1 MKAMMMAA
9 AVLIGT
15 GAALAQDNGA
25 PGTDVCPHGAA
36 DTMLQIAA
44 QAPGISD
51 ETQLQNA
58 FAFAKQLPVLC
69 PSDAAVH
76 YFAANT
82 LLVISDLVSD
92 PQSKL
97 ERLSEAIAALH
108 DFDAATAGQPSTYE
122 SALMDE
128 TGTPLSIDLK
138 AGATDLLA
146 DYLAP
151 KVVFYEANGL
161 FHAWISTAGQA
172 AEYGQSCPY
181 AHQAYAV
188 AEARGHYKGHSEVAP
203 ILLDSGGNPNPLGSI
218 RRIEHL
224 ISVCPEQ
231 AHSLTFQLAR
241 LYVLF
246 ARISTGRE
254 SDVEN
259 GYIPLARETLETY
272 LSLSEGTPEAE
283 SSRHGVAL
291 RWKIEMLELAL
302 KTRN

>member
-1 MKAMMMAA
+1 MQQRQGWMKAMMMAA

-172 AEYGQSCPY
+172 AAAGGVTTMVTRPDT
-181 AHQAYAV
+181 V
-188 AEARGHYKGHSEVAP
+188 TP
-203 ILLDSGGNPNPLGSI
+203 IDNP
-218 RRIEHL
+218 
-224 ISVCPEQ
+224 
-231 AHSLTFQLAR
+231 
-241 LYVLF
+241 
-246 ARISTGRE
+246 
-254 SDVEN
+254 
-259 GYIPLARETLETY
+259 ETLEFVMRR
-272 LSLSEGTPEAE
+272 GFEA
-283 SSRHGVAL
+283 SPVRIAPMAAL
-291 RWKIEMLELAL
+291 
-302 KTRN
+302 TRAFAS